1 MFICLLEM
9 SIYRT
14 WINNS
19 PWPQET
25 QGLESVITKLC
36 CCCCSA
42 HSDKDATLLDLQIRF
57 SLSLYIFK
65 CSLNLSPWVCNIL
78 SPAAKFFNISISWT
92 TTISCVIICS
102 VNHPQAFWQSCPQ
115 WKVLDMIR
123 KGEEKKPKETDR
135 EGWYIQITILS
146 FLEKSLIKQ

>member
-1 MFICLLEM
+1 MSICLLEM

-19 PWPQET
+19 PWPQEI
-25 QGLESVITKLC
+25 QGLESIIKKLC

-65 CSLNLSPWVCNIL
+65 GSLNLLPWVCIIL
-78 SPAAKFFNISISWT
+78 SPTAKFFNISISWT
-92 TTISCVIICS
+92 TTICCAIIFS
-102 VNHPQAFWQSCPQ
+102 VKHPQAFWQSGPQ
-115 WKVLDMIR
+115 WKVLDVIR
-123 KGEEKKPKETDR
+123 KDEGKKNQTDGEGIYPDNDIIFSRK
-135 EGWYIQITILS
+135 IT
-146 FLEKSLIKQ
+146 E